1 VRELCCAEEGPH
13 RLTQGVGSAALGH
26 DFGPVVAGEAFVEGV
41 TGGRKGDGIPTSRTV
56 KVTMIG
62 NHVVVYVSYLPPRR
76 QFTAHREGLPGISAS
91 SLPELRARVAE
102 ACPEAKVV
110 LSLSR
115 AARTEVARRRGA
127 PVQLGW
133 T

>member
-1 VRELCCAEEGPH
+1 
-13 RLTQGVGSAALGH
+13 
-26 DFGPVVAGEAFVEGV
+26 
-41 TGGRKGDGIPTSRTV
+41 
-56 KVTMIG
+56 MIAH
-62 NHVVVYVSYLPPRR
+62 HVVVYVSYLPPRR
-76 QFTAHREGLPGISAS
+76 QFMAHREGLPSLSAS

-115 AARTEVARRRGA
+115 AARAEIARRKGE
-127 PVQLGW
+127 PVEIGW

>member
-1 VRELCCAEEGPH
+1 
-13 RLTQGVGSAALGH
+13 
-26 DFGPVVAGEAFVEGV
+26 
-41 TGGRKGDGIPTSRTV
+41 
-56 KVTMIG
+56 MIAR
-62 NHVVVYVSYLPPRR
+62 HIVVYVSYLPPRR
-76 QFTAHREGLPGISAS
+76 QFTAHREGLPSLSAG

-115 AARTEVARRRGA
+115 AARAEVARRNGA
-127 PVQLGW
+127 PVEMGW